1 MTITNPIWP
10 TRFAQ
15 RGRDTIEIQPTR
27 KNRLIKTPIASFTL
41 LKLNLLSTNFQH
53 IFSPTYDKSRTLL
66 PIVLVSFHMKN
77 ILRTFFKD
85 LIGPRPIFL
94 KKYMLPLLFLFF
106 LWGLFSSVVS
116 FNKSLPDL
124 RKISGKVEDIFKRK
138 EVAGYGR
145 NVYYPLYIKLENNE
159 GLFRI
164 KDSFSS
170 AHNELLLQIEVGDT
184 VHIYIRHEEESKFL
198 WGRTNDVFQLDKE
211 TVLFSLDEVSESQ
224 YEQIFWNIAF
234 LVCIPIVYILI
245 SKKYPNN

>member
-1 MTITNPIWP
+1 
-10 TRFAQ
+10 
-15 RGRDTIEIQPTR
+15 
-27 KNRLIKTPIASFTL
+27 
-41 LKLNLLSTNFQH
+41 
-53 IFSPTYDKSRTLL
+53 
-66 PIVLVSFHMKN
+66 
-77 ILRTFFKD
+77 
-85 LIGPRPIFL
+85 
-94 KKYMLPLLFLFF
+94 MLPLLFLFF